1 MACCQ
6 CSVIFSVIM
15 TGTWIALFV
24 GTVHS
29 QMANG
34 YDDVNKW
41 HHDDAITADQQ
52 PDFYATNGGQVDEK
66 RASFNDKLRGLR
78 RLSRI
83 IDELRFESAIRPAK
97 KSPEVIDELDNEN
110 GNRGKPVSTG
120 YAIPLSSD
128 GPRNLAP
135 PQGVDEE
142 DMERTP
148 TAEEEGWKLR
158 RVPDTLSQVGSR
170 VTAREGED
178 HQLDMPK
185 RGGDADSLVLEP
197 FRQRNRESRR
207 RWGGKASRPQPF
219 GIGLFGKRSAE
230 ASRTDQTGDLVDT
243 INKMLIDVNQP
254 ARQM

>member
-6 CSVIFSVIM
+6 CSVIISVIM
-15 TGTWIALFV
+15 TGTWCALFV

-34 YDDVNKW
+34 YDDVNQW
-41 HHDDAITADQQ
+41 HRDDAITADQQ
-52 PDFYATNGGQVDEK
+52 PNFYVTNNGQVDEK

-97 KSPEVIDELDNEN
+97 KSPEVIDELDNAN
-110 GNRGKPVSTG
+110 GNGGKLVSTG
-120 YAIPLSSD
+120 DAIPLSSD

-135 PQGVDEE
+135 SQGLVEE
-142 DMERTP
+142 DMEKTP

-158 RVPDTLSQVGSR
+158 RVPDTLSQVG
-170 VTAREGED
+170 VTVREGDD
-178 HQLDMPK
+178 HRVDMPK

-207 RWGGKASRPQPF
+207 RWGGKAYRPQPF

-243 INKMLIDVNQP
+243 INKILTDVNQP